1 MRQPKLYRTP
11 DTPRFVGGY
20 NWRPLAAWLFVT
32 VACMWGATQW
42 TAYRLDYQPA
52 LGAGIQRAGVNV
64 IYPPWMVLVWLFKF
78 SDAPVQAKNVLMQGG
93 FLASLGAMASVFL
106 ALWLNGARHRGLEGG
121 AEDLHGSARFAT
133 YEEVK
138 AAGLLDHVDGV
149 TIGGIENPS
158 GGAIKYLR
166 HDGPE
171 HVLVFA
177 PTRSGKGVA
186 LVLPTLL
193 TWQGSTV
200 SNDLKGELWART
212 AGYRASL
219 GHRCYKFSP
228 VEEDSARFNPLLEI
242 RVGTLREVADAQN
255 MAALLVYSDEGV
267 GDGESPH
274 WRQNAMSILTGV
286 ILHECH
292 AARSEGRVPSLPG
305 LARVFT
311 RPGQGFRETL
321 SEMLAYPHDPEMRQA
336 WSNLDGEPTVT
347 HPVVAEK
354 AQELLDKEDK
364 EFSGILS
371 TAKTALILYSDP
383 LVIANTS
390 ASDFTIRDLVN
401 HAQAHDLY
409 IVVPESD
416 KIRLR
421 PLVRLVYT
429 IIVNRLTEK
438 MSFQAGAAMKNRHR
452 LLFLIDEFAAL
463 GKMELFGDAL
473 SYMAGYGLHA
483 YLVVQDY
490 QQILDRYGQH
500 ESIVS
505 NCHVRI
511 AFAPNNFD
519 TARLLSDMSGKRTI
533 ARSSVN
539 YSGGRLSPILGHMTT
554 SIEHVERELLTPD
567 EVMRLRPP
575 EKQGQGGDQRIVRA
589 GDMLIFVAGMFPIYG
604 RQTLYFQDRV
614 LSARALMPLPPAKP
628 AAAPA
633 PRRAAV
639 AAEAIDDD
647 ALAAHFHDLAR

>member
-11 DTPRFVGGY
+11 DAPRFVGGY

-32 VACMWGATQW
+32 IAFMWAATQF
-42 TAYRLDYQPA
+42 TAYRLNYQPA
-52 LGAGIQRAGVNV
+52 LGAGIHRAGTMAV
-64 IYPPWMVLVWLFKF
+64 YEPWMVLVWLFKF
-78 SDAPVQAKNVLMQGG
+78 SDAPGQAKNVLMQGG
-93 FLASLGAMASVFL
+93 FIAALGAMGSVFL
-106 ALWLNGARHRGLEGG
+106 ALWLNGSRHRGLEGG

-138 AAGLLDHVDGV
+138 AAGLIDQADGV

-200 SNDLKGELWART
+200 NNDLKGELWAKT
-212 AGYRASL
+212 SGYRAAL

-228 VEEDSARFNPLLEI
+228 VEEDSACFNPLLEI
-242 RVGTLREVADAQN
+242 RIGTPREVADAQN
-255 MAALLVYSDEGV
+255 MAALLVYTDEGA

-286 ILHECH
+286 ILHECY
-292 AARSEGRVPSLPG
+292 AAKGEGRLPSLPG

-321 SEMLAYPHDPEMRQA
+321 SEMLAYPHDPEMGLA
-336 WSNLDGEPTVT
+336 WTTIDGEPTVT

-390 ASDFTIRDLVN
+390 ASDFTIQDLVN
-401 HAQAHDLY
+401 HERAHDLY

-429 IIVNRLTEK
+429 IVVNRLTEK
-438 MSFQAGAAMKNRHR
+438 MSFQAGAAVKNKHR
-452 LLFLIDEFAAL
+452 LQFVIDEFAAL
-463 GKMELFGDAL
+463 GKMDLFGDAL

-511 AFAPNNFD
+511 AFAPNNFE

-554 SIEHVERELLTPD
+554 SVEHVERELMTPD

-575 EKQGQGGDQRIVRA
+575 EKQGHGGEQRIVRA
-589 GDMLIFVAGMFPIYG
+589 GDMLIFVSGMFPIYG
-604 RQTLYFQDRV
+604 RQTLYFQDPV
-614 LSARALMPLPPAKP
+614 LSERSLMPLPPTKP
-628 AAAPA
+628 SVPPHSAPA
-633 PRRAAV
+633 SAT
-639 AAEAIDDD
+639 IDDD
-647 ALAAHFHDLAR
+647 ALIAHFHELTG